1 MIRGIILIWH
11 NKIATIPVGW
21 ALCDGSKDTPDLRDK
36 YPIGASLD
44 QAGVATA
51 MIAGVQQAE
60 GGTEQHTHSLYE
72 PYEYIIDSD
81 PAGDY
86 TADGTLEYCYP
97 PSTAFP
103 YIMKL

>member
-1 MIRGIILIWH
+1 MIKGIILIWPGT
-11 NKIATIPVGW
+11 IATIPIGW
-21 ALCDGSKDTPDLRDK
+21 HLCDGTAGTPDMRDK
-36 YPIGASLD
+36 YPIGASED
-44 QAGVATA
+44 IAGVATA

-72 PYEYIIDSD
+72 PYEYILDSA

-86 TADGTLEYCYP
+86 SANGTLEYCYP

-103 YIMKL
+103 YIMKG